1 MILSVVEYALII
13 QEIAHAVSEFI
24 ISSTRSGLCNDLML
38 NHVRAKCGDSVF
50 VKPECYQTSFIRKC
64 K

>member
-13 QEIAHAVSEFI
+13 QETAHAVAEFI
-24 ISSTRSGLCNDLML
+24 ISSTRSALCNDLTL
-38 NHVRAKCGDSVF
+38 NHARAKYGDSMS
-50 VKPECYQTSFIRKC
+50 VKSACYQTGFIRKC